1 MDKIP
6 QAPIQYGNLFH
17 KELLNAKN
25 KAQVIDILCSR
36 GSSMGWFSDMPDGL
50 YEKLQALRTVS
61 KPAPEPDTP
70 ERQWF
75 RDRGSDQDPDLPD
88 PSLCQV
94 CDE

>member
-17 KELLNAKN
+17 KELLDAKN

-36 GSSMGWFSDMPDGL
+36 GSSMGWFSDMPAGL

-61 KPAPEPDTP
+61 KPAEPEPKLT
-70 ERQWF
+70 ERTWF
-75 RDRGSDQDPDLPD
+75 RDPPT
-88 PSLCQV
+88 CEV
-94 CDE
+94 CEE